1 MSTISGPGVY
11 IDLAT
16 NPEAVIAGL
25 ERTAQAAERAGAR
38 IQAAIPARDI
48 AGQFAAYQ
56 SRVATQV
63 RADADRLAADYSNSV
78 GVNFTSTTKEIASA
92 SDGASIS
99 IGRLAGQ
106 FSLVTGTAYAFYEA
120 GRSVR
125 EALESIG
132 AQNFNLVGAL
142 DFQSPATEAARLN
155 KELGEVQNAIASAE
169 SGGILDSIA
178 NRLAGDNLSDL
189 YKKRQILQGQQDAI
203 AKKQEE
209 ERAARVE
216 EQRKRQAVIDAA
228 EQKRRLD
235 REDAERER
243 VNAQSRAQRERE
255 AEQAKRTAEEWDR
268 AATKAAEAFNA
279 AIKRSVDTFADS
291 IAEATRKGVEEG
303 LAKVN
308 TTSSNLR
315 RILEIQK
322 TAAGP
327 IVRRLG

>member
-16 NPEAVIAGL
+16 DPEAVIAGL
-25 ERTAQAAERAGAR
+25 DRAARAAESAGAR
-38 IQAAIPARDI
+38 IQAAIPAKDI
-48 AGQFAAYQ
+48 AGQFALYQ
-56 SRVATQV
+56 AKVTKEIQ
-63 RADADRLAADYSNSV
+63 ADASRLATDYSNSV
-78 GVNFTSTTKEIASA
+78 GVNFTSTTKELSAA

-99 IGRLAGQ
+99 IGKLAGQ
-106 FSLVTGTAYAFYEA
+106 FSLVTATAYGFFEA
-120 GRSVR
+120 GRQIR
-125 EALESIG
+125 GWLDSIG
-132 AQNFNLVGAL
+132 EKNYNLVGAL
-142 DFQSPATEAARLN
+142 DFKKPTTEAERLN
-155 KELGEVQNAIASAE
+155 AELGAVNNKIASAE
-169 SGGILDSIA
+169 SGNFLDRIA
-178 NRLAGDNLSDL
+178 NRYLLDDLEDL
-189 YKKRQILQGQQDAI
+189 YKKRQILQGQQDAL

-228 EQKRRLD
+228 EQKRRLE

-243 VNAQSRAQRERE
+243 VNAQSKAQRERE
-255 AEQAKRTAEEWDR
+255 AEQNRRTAEEWDK
-268 AATKAAEAFNA
+268 AAAKAAEAFNT
-279 AIKRSVDTFADS
+279 AIKRSVDSLADS

-303 LAKVN
+303 LSKVN

-322 TAAGP
+322 AAAGP

>member
-25 ERTAQAAERAGAR
+25 ERTARAAEVTGAR
-38 IQAAIPARDI
+38 IRASIPN
-48 AGQFAAYQ
+48 
-56 SRVATQV
+56 
-63 RADADRLAADYSNSV
+63 DYANSV
-78 GVNFTSTTKEIASA
+78 GVNFTSTTREIESA

-106 FSLVTGTAYAFYEA
+106 FSLVTGTAYGFYEA

-125 EALESIG
+125 EVLESIG

-142 DFQSPATEAARLN
+142 DFKNPATEAARLN

-169 SGGILDSIA
+169 SGNILDSIA
-178 NRLAGDNLSDL
+178 NRIVGDDLTDL
-189 YKKRQILQGQQDAI
+189 YKKRQILQGQQDAL

-228 EQKRRLD
+228 EQKRRLE

-243 VNAQSRAQRERE
+243 VNAQSKAQRERE
-255 AEQAKRTAEEWDR
+255 AEQNKRTAEEWDK
-268 AATKAAEAFNA
+268 AAAKAAEAFNT
-279 AIKRSVDTFADS
+279 AIKRSVDSLADS

-303 LAKVN
+303 LSKVN

-322 TAAGP
+322 AAAGP